1 MESSYC
7 ESSKQVPRNRPSS
20 VEETRSQIREN
31 GQSSDSEDRGMA
43 IDFSV
48 NKMNLEVIM
57 LLYHQILNLDHSN
70 FKTHRV
76 LIHFLK
82 MKMMKVIKIT
92 EIKIA

>member
-7 ESSKQVPRNRPSS
+7 ESSRQVPRNRPSA

-48 NKMNLEVIM
+48 NKMNNEVIM
-57 LLYHQILNLDHSN
+57 FLYHQNLNLDLSD
-70 FKTHRV
+70 F
-76 LIHFLK
+76 
-82 MKMMKVIKIT
+82 
-92 EIKIA
+92 